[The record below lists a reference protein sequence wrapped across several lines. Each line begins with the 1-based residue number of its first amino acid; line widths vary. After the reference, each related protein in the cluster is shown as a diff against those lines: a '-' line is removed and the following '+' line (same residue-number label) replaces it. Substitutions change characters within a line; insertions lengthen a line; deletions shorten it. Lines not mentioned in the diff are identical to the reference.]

1 VTVSSLW
8 QIIQYAGIVIVRFWV
23 LLVGGAVLVGALGI
37 YERYVEKPVSWN
49 TFLWIVML
57 CAFSALFG
65 TGFSEWRRGLPSLL
79 IGDLAAQPWLD
90 ERGSCIAF
98 RFLVTNSSTA
108 NTITNVK
115 AKLVAIEPPQT
126 DLDWLPVPL
135 FIKHSQGKAQSD
147 SFSLN
152 PGESQGIDFVSAV
165 QDGIISLSHTVAGV
179 NRSLPGAGRFRLT
192 VEITG
197 QDVSPARARFDV
209 SRNQST
215 GILECARI

>member
-1 VTVSSLW
+1 VDISSSL
-8 QIIQYAGIVIVRFWV
+8 QMVRYAGIVIRKFWV
-23 LLVGGAVLVGALGI
+23 LLVGGAVVVGALGI

-49 TFLWIVML
+49 TFLWVAIV

-65 TGFSEWRRGLPSLL
+65 TGFSEWRRGVPCLV
-79 IGDLAAQPWLD
+79 IGDLAVQPWLD
-90 ERGSCIAF
+90 EQGSCVAF
-98 RFLVTNSSTA
+98 WFSVTNSSST

-115 AKLVAIEPPQT
+115 AKLVAIEPPQPN
-126 DLDWLPVPL
+126 LDWLPVPL

-165 QDGIISLSHTVAGV
+165 QGGIISLAHTVAGV
-179 NRSLPGAGRFRLT
+179 NRSLSGTGRFRLT

-197 QDVSPARARFDV
+197 QDVSPVRARFDV
-209 SRNQST
+209 SLNQGT
-215 GILECARI
+215 GLLECVRI